1 MWIISLPITI
11 PVSKK
16 NKFSLNLNQYRNT
29 HFQIL
34 NKAKVNFHTAV
45 AALIKHLPF
54 IESCG
59 ITYTLYVPTKRRV
72 DISNICSVVDKFF
85 CDTLVESGKL
95 ADDNFQV
102 VRSVSYQ
109 FGGVDS
115 LNPRVEARITLNPS
129 MSETILS
136 KPSSEPAMQITLVQ
150 HEIET
155 AIKDFINKRIR
166 VNEGQEIRVDLAA
179 TRGAEGFKATIDILD
194 EGEVAATP
202 VPTFPINRTTAQN
215 VVNRSVVEPVFEKP
229 AVAEVPAQIQEQDV
243 PQEEPVKEIADAEPV
258 AESPVTKPLF
268 GRKVTVDA

>member
-72 DISNICSVVDKFF
+72 DIRNICSVVDKFF

-129 MSETILS
+129 MSETILP

-202 VPTFPINRTTAQN
+202 VPTFPINRTT
-215 VVNRSVVEPVFEKP
+215 VVNKSVFEKP

-243 PQEEPVKEIADAEPV
+243 PQEEPVKEIDDAEPV